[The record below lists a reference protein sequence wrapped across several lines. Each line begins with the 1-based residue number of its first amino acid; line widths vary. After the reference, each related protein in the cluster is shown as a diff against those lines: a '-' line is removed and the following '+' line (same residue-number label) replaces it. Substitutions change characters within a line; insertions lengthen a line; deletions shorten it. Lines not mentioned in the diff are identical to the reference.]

1 MIEENNKVYLEKELF
16 FDRTR
21 IIDQLIKENDKKKM
35 YFFSNI
41 EDKFMRW
48 N

>member
-21 IIDQLIKENDKKKM
+21 IIDQLIKENDKKNM

-41 EDKFMRW
+41 EDKFMR
-48 N
+48 

>member
-21 IIDQLIKENDKKKM
+21 IIDQLIKENDKKKCI
-35 YFFSNI
+35 FFQI
-41 EDKFMRW
+41 
-48 N
+48 

>member
-41 EDKFMRW
+41 EDKFMR
-48 N
+48 

>member
-21 IIDQLIKENDKKKM
+21 IIDQLIKENDKKKCI
-35 YFFSNI
+35 FFSNI
-41 EDKFMRW
+41 EDKFMR
-48 N
+48 

>member
-16 FDRTR
+16 FDRMR
-21 IIDQLIKENDKKKM
+21 IIDQLIKENDKKNM

-41 EDKFMRW
+41 EDKFMR
-48 N
+48 